1 MSARRRKLLLW
12 TVSLLIL
19 FVGIGEVL
27 SRSEVVQRLIPNDAY
42 DFLEYGSAK
51 NQLKRFSTYVHDYGI
66 PNCVLLGSSLVQ
78 VGIDPEVFRQALMV
92 ESGITLDCYNFG
104 MDASTLSST
113 EKVRTHL
120 SKQYHPKYYVLGIS
134 AFQFRPADSSHLLED
149 SFFLDPASLS
159 DWLSVNSVLYRTIR
173 YLSTESFP
181 KASEAESNADPAKT
195 GVRPEVPRSFQDSGY
210 APLPGYRDASPLW
223 FDSTK
228 RDLSSTDIDPQD
240 LVAFQAM
247 IHQAVQGEFQ
257 LIIVQ
262 MPLPHR
268 PSNEAEIIDRM
279 LDYARS
285 EGIPVLSMGN
295 AVTMPPTAFSDNHLH
310 IYGSQM
316 FSAWLGTQI
325 GKAFAA
331 NALDKVDDPVW
342 FPEVKEWAPPTAL
355 ATLGLKD
362 TSYQA
367 YQAFLEQFKLVPFD
381 VVIYLPSDE
390 RFTRNFLQTLLGFE
404 SDWRKDMTDEERHK
418 RYELMSLLEQARYLS
433 ELPAAQTQRNQLAQW
448 QETLDSTLLAPLNV
462 RYVLCRQD
470 RANPDV
476 EYCPKGLAD
485 SPQYKLMGTWNL
497 DPLYETYT
505 LYQIESARAN
515 R

>member
-1 MSARRRKLLLW
+1 MHKSHLKR
-12 TVSLLIL
+12 VVYSICVFVL
-19 FVGIGEVL
+19 FVGVGEGFARAVGVEDIL
-27 SRSEVVQRLIPNDAY
+27 PNTKLRVYTPAY
-42 DFLEYGSAK
+42 EQMDRFEAYVRDNGVPQCVFLGNSY
-51 NQLKRFSTYVHDYGI
+51 T
-66 PNCVLLGSSLVQ
+66 Q
-78 VGIDPEVFRQALMV
+78 VGIDPYLFEQAFMV
-92 ESGITLDCYNFG
+92 QTGTRIDCYNFG
-104 MDASTLSST
+104 MDGATLSSIQQIQ
-113 EKVRTHL
+113 EFL
-120 SKQYHPKYYVLGIS
+120 YAQYHPEVFILGIS
-134 AFQFRPADSSHLLED
+134 ASQFLPAGMNRETENIFSLEPRN
-149 SFFLDPASLS
+149 LHQ
-159 DWLSVNSVLYRTIR
+159 WLSVNSSLYRTVFISA
-173 YLSTESFP
+173 LEMFPEANHLPVVESTSIY
-181 KASEAESNADPAKT
+181 
-195 GVRPEVPRSFQDSGY
+195 PEVPRTINTLGFG
-210 APLPGYRDASPLW
+210 PLLGYRDGSPL
-223 FDSTK
+223 FHGETQSNSQETI
-228 RDLSSTDIDPQD
+228 DLDHDD
-240 LVAFQAM
+240 LIAFQ
-247 IHQAVQGEFQ
+247 Q
-257 LIIVQ
+257 LLEDSLANGFKLLVVQ
-262 MPLPHR
+262 MPFPAYSSIE
-268 PSNEAEIIDRM
+268 SNTIHSISD
-279 LDYARS
+279 LARKS
-285 EGIPVLSMGN
+285 TVPVLSRAN
-295 AVTMPPTAFSDNHLH
+295 LTVMPPTAFSNRHLH

-316 FSAWLGTQI
+316 FSAWLGSQI

-331 NALDKVDDPVW
+331 DAFDKVDDPVW

-433 ELPAAQTQRNQLAQW
+433 ELPAVQMQGDQLAQW
-448 QETLDSTLLAPLNV
+448 QKNLDSTLLVPLNV
-462 RYVLCRQD
+462 RYVLCRRD

-485 SPQYKLMGTWNL
+485 SPQYKLVGTWNL